1 MINIL
6 YSGNF
11 YIFDGILSSILSVIK
26 SNNEQI
32 NVYILTMNLFDVDDE
47 ETKKFVPITETQRLL
62 LERILKQVNDKNN
75 CYLFDVTESFKKDK
89 QISVGKRFT
98 PYALLR
104 LYASTIPELPDKLLY
119 LDTDTLV
126 LGSLNEF
133 FNTNI
138 DDYEVAMCKDYFGKI
153 FIGHN
158 YCNSGVLLMNMR
170 KIKETNLLEKVRNLC
185 IKKNFFLA
193 DQTALNKCVS
203 ARLILPAK
211 YNSQRRINKD
221 TVIRHYCASW
231 RFFPYIRIKNVKQW
245 NVDKVFRDKRNIYNN
260 AYVTEVLNEY
270 LKTKRLM
277 KI

>member
-1 MINIL
+1 
-6 YSGNF
+6 
-11 YIFDGILSSILSVIK
+11 
-26 SNNEQI
+26 
-32 NVYILTMNLFDVDDE
+32 MNLFDVDDE

-75 CYLFDVTESFKKDK
+75 CYLFDVTESFKKDE

-104 LYASTIPELPDKLLY
+104 LYASTIPQLPDKLLY

-158 YCNSGVLLMNMR
+158 YCNSGVLLMNMK